1 MTATPDIVELIRAV
15 VRAELAA
22 TQVTELGVVTRTH
35 PHASESD
42 KKNYACDV
50 KLRDTGLEL
59 KSVPVATQ
67 RIGLAAIPDIGDLVL
82 VSFVHGDIHNPVIIG
97 RLYNN
102 VDRPPVANDQEWVF
116 VCPDDKKSGV
126 RRAHFA
132 FPNGN
137 KITLDDDKVVLE
149 MGGTKLTIKNGG
161 DVALESAA
169 NIDIEAAGDLSLK
182 AGGKLV
188 LEAGSS
194 FALSAQTDAKLEG
207 LSISVKAQTSAE
219 MQGGAAASL
228 KGALVTIGG
237 NVSFSPS

>member
-1 MTATPDIVELIRAV
+1 VTATPDIVELIRAV

-22 TQVTELGVVTRTH
+22 THVAELGVVTRTH
-35 PHASESD
+35 PHASASD
-42 KKNYACDV
+42 KQNYACDV

-67 RIGLAAIPDIGDLVL
+67 RIGHAAIPNVEDLVL
-82 VSFVHGDIHNPVIIG
+82 VSFVHGDVHNPVVIG
-97 RLYNN
+97 RLYND
-102 VDRPPVANDQEWVF
+102 VDRPPVAKDREWVF

-126 RRAHFA
+126 RRAHFE

-137 KITLDDDKVVLE
+137 KVTLDDDKLVLE
-149 MGGTKLTIKNGG
+149 MGSTKLTVKNGG

-169 NIDIEAAGDLSLK
+169 NIDIEAAGDMTLK
-182 AGGKLV
+182 AGGKLA

-194 FALSAQTDAKLEG
+194 FALKAQTDAKLEG

-219 MQGGAAASL
+219 VQGSAAASL

-237 NVSFSPS
+237 NVSFAPS